1 MEPPLTIVGGSLW
14 SLKTNWNRKKT
25 RPRAITSIVAIVT
38 SGGAPTRVCSDCNT
52 TKTPLWRSGPQGPK
66 RKARRAMA
74 AAAALTGGLIPA
86 VAPSTVR
93 KEKTSGCQRT
103 VPFKKRC
110 RLTPGRTRTSLLFD
124 EFAISLS
131 KSSALHR
138 VFPQDEKEAA
148 LLLMALSSGL
158 IRG

>member
-1 MEPPLTIVGGSLW
+1 
-14 SLKTNWNRKKT
+14 
-25 RPRAITSIVAIVT
+25 
-38 SGGAPTRVCSDCNT
+38 
-52 TKTPLWRSGPQGPK
+52 
-66 RKARRAMA
+66 MA
-74 AAAALTGGLIPA
+74 AAAAAGLTGGLIPT
-86 VAPSTVR
+86 VAPSKVR
-93 KEKTSGCQRT
+93 KEKTSGFQRT

-110 RLTPGRTRTSLLFD
+110 RLTPGQTRTSLLFD
-124 EFAISLS
+124 EFTISLS